1 MINHA
6 RTLLLNVSGS
16 NRPTLG
22 TYAEEYIP
30 SFSPVNVPTYLT
42 MLNTTLFGVEPDYVF
57 MNYRARELMAVLHS
71 TEFRPYVTDLDDR
84 ITYDLQ
90 DNTFFDID
98 FGSTIDVITA
108 NNNLSPSIIGTYTA
122 DSVRGRMYDTWN
134 VTLGNGSVSAVNN
147 ITNKT
152 TADAWSITGNI
163 SPAYSLGGSNLSIIF
178 SQTGAP
184 LTASGAWKVTSLTKP
199 SSIAGLETRLKLLGL
214 EHFISLFSG
223 TEPYK
228 TFKALWETHP
238 QFHYRLTGILLAMI
252 YKTEAYRVGELS
264 A

>member
-22 TYAEEYIP
+22 TYGEEYIP
-30 SFSPVNVPTYLT
+30 TFSPVNVPTYLT
-42 MLNTTLFGVEPDYVF
+42 KLNTTLFGLNPDYVF
-57 MNYRARELMAVLHS
+57 MNYRARELMSVLHS
-71 TEFRPYVTDLDDR
+71 TEFRSYVTDLDSR
-84 ITYDLQ
+84 IAYDLQ

-98 FGSTIDVITA
+98 FGSVIDTITA
-108 NNNLSPSIIGTYTA
+108 NNNLSPSIIGTYIA
-122 DSVRGRMYDTWN
+122 NSVSGRMYDTWT
-134 VTLGNGSVSAVNN
+134 VTLGNGSVTSVNN
-147 ITNKT
+147 ITNS
-152 TADAWSITGNI
+152 ANGEAWSIAGNI
-163 SPAYSLGGSNLSIIF
+163 SPAYALGESNLSIIF

-184 LTASGAWKVTSLTKP
+184 LAASGAWKVTSLAKP
-199 SSIAGLETRLKLLGL
+199 ASISNLEVKIKTLGA
-214 EHFISLFSG
+214 EHMTSLFSG
-223 TEPYK
+223 DEPYK

-264 A
+264 T